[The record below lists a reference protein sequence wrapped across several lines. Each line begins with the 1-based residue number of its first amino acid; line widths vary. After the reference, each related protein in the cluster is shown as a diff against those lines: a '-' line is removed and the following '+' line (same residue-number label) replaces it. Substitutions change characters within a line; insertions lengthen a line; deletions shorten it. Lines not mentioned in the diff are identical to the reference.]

1 MPARR
6 WRNTRRPPSS
16 IRAGPFSRSFTAPD
30 SWRRATGSRRIS
42 TRSGL
47 RERSTCGRRFC
58 SGGGAG
64 PIGLYQRHEN
74 RGAALGA
81 FFYLLIPVAV
91 LAVAGVLFLG
101 IFNFARGG
109 SPERSN
115 KLMQMR
121 VLLQLVAIVI
131 IMLALYFAS

>member
-1 MPARR
+1 M
-6 WRNTRRPPSS
+6 
-16 IRAGPFSRSFTAPD
+16 
-30 SWRRATGSRRIS
+30 
-42 TRSGL
+42 
-47 RERSTCGRRFC
+47 
-58 SGGGAG
+58 
-64 PIGLYQRHEN
+64 
-74 RGAALGA
+74 GA

-131 IMLALYFAS
+131 IMLALYFASRG

>member
-1 MPARR
+1 
-6 WRNTRRPPSS
+6 
-16 IRAGPFSRSFTAPD
+16 
-30 SWRRATGSRRIS
+30 
-42 TRSGL
+42 
-47 RERSTCGRRFC
+47 
-58 SGGGAG
+58 
-64 PIGLYQRHEN
+64 
-74 RGAALGA
+74 LGA

-131 IMLALYFAS
+131 IMLALYFASRG

>member
-1 MPARR
+1 MNTDCRR
-6 WRNTRRPPSS
+6 KLAMAV
-16 IRAGPFSRSFTAPD
+16 AGRLAYISGTKSRD
-30 SWRRATGSRRIS
+30 
-42 TRSGL
+42 
-47 RERSTCGRRFC
+47 
-58 SGGGAG
+58 
-64 PIGLYQRHEN
+64 
-74 RGAALGA
+74 AALGA

-131 IMLALYFAS
+131 IMLALYFASRG